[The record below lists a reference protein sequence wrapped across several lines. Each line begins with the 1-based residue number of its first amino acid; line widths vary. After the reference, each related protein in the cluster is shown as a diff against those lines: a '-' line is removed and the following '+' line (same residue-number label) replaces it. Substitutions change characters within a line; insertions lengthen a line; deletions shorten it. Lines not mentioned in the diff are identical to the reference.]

1 LKEQYQYNENP
12 NYGGFSS
19 VEYWP
24 IFFEDLKY
32 EG

>member
-1 LKEQYQYNENP
+1 MENP

-19 VEYWP
+19 VEYYP

-32 EG
+32 EGKNSYYV